1 MSKAIRVIDLL
12 NKIANGEL
20 KNNTKFK
27 IISEDGKGFVCKYS
41 SSYPGYIWVINDNKE
56 ISFNYKIDH
65 MRILSYE
72 VEIIEEQEEID
83 IQNIEDIKNVFI
95 ENSTCGEDVKYLA
108 RKYNEILK
116 WAKQLDK
123 KIKEK

>member
-1 MSKAIRVIDLL
+1 MKVIDLL
-12 NKIANGEL
+12 NKIANGEEVP
-20 KNNTKFK
+20 KKIKYKDKIFIYCSNTR
-27 IISEDGKGFVCKYS
+27 KYYNENIDLFLEFYS
-41 SSYPGYIWVINDNKE
+41 GELLND
-56 ISFNYKIDH
+56 
-65 MRILSYE
+65 E

-83 IQNIEDIKNVFI
+83 IQSIEEIKDIFI